1 MGVYDEN
8 ALLDLRRNE
17 QTTWRCRHKVCPSYL
32 KPRKGEEPEHYMFRC
47 NDCGAWIAY
56 GSRTQ
61 EHFMVENWAVKEFQK
76 CRKRKR
82 YYGCYERMEPKY
94 VPRKRL

>member
-1 MGVYDEN
+1 
-8 ALLDLRRNE
+8 
-17 QTTWRCRHKVCPSYL
+17 
-32 KPRKGEEPEHYMFRC
+32 
-47 NDCGAWIAY
+47 
-56 GSRTQ
+56 
-61 EHFMVENWAVKEFQK
+61 MVENWAVKEFQK